1 MNVVVVEDDELMAD
15 LLEAV
20 VAGLHPALRVFKAFS
35 VQEALKIWHTKT
47 PGFFVVDWTLPDGSG
62 LGLLRE
68 IRAADKQVPVVMVTG
83 RADRDSILN
92 AAHYGISGY
101 ISKPFRVDMLHSRL
115 HDMLKAVLPEQ
126 QEVRTLAEM
135 LSENLEAGMQMPTR
149 MDVAKVLDLID
160 RVEDLSVAQLAEIW
174 QTEASLC
181 ARLLEVANRSSFRRI
196 GEPVGT
202 VHDAIAVIGVPMAL
216 SQALALALALDTDT
230 ASKPQSLARNA
241 GYYGVQAETVGLEAQ
256 KIALALGKKP
266 LEFQT
271 AGLLSRMGELAVLRV
286 MEEFIYQGGDLSD
299 SEIESGL
306 RDWAH
311 RYGNKL
317 KVRWRLPLAIRQ
329 MIGAVHYLA
338 REDVR
343 QDLLV
348 MRAAGLIAEG
358 RMETPECQRLLS
370 RLGLES
376 WLNSLR

>member
-1 MNVVVVEDDELMAD
+1 MA
-15 LLEAV
+15 
-20 VAGLHPALRVFKAFS
+20 
-35 VQEALKIWHTKT
+35 
-47 PGFFVVDWTLPDGSG
+47 
-62 LGLLRE
+62 
-68 IRAADKQVPVVMVTG
+68 
-83 RADRDSILN
+83 
-92 AAHYGISGY
+92 
-101 ISKPFRVDMLHSRL
+101 
-115 HDMLKAVLPEQ
+115 
-126 QEVRTLAEM
+126 
-135 LSENLEAGMQMPTR
+135 
-149 MDVAKVLDLID
+149 
-160 RVEDLSVAQLAEIW
+160 
-174 QTEASLC
+174 
-181 ARLLEVANRSSFRRI
+181 
-196 GEPVGT
+196 
-202 VHDAIAVIGVPMAL
+202 
-216 SQALALALALDTDT
+216 
-230 ASKPQSLARNA
+230 
-241 GYYGVQAETVGLEAQ
+241 
-256 KIALALGKKP
+256 KKP